1 MAPGPGKASA
11 SPAIPVVGSPQAL
24 RDFLRDPI
32 GCMRAVYRTHGKI
45 AALVRGANDFLF
57 AFGPEFNKELLANP
71 DLFHATGFL
80 FPGPRKSPQRRLTH
94 GLFSMNGEQH
104 RQHRRLLLPLFQKKA
119 IEPHRDALVAI
130 TDRLL
135 DRWQPGQTRD
145 ISQEMMELTLR
156 VTSQVLFGFDEYP
169 LAAAIDTVVERWLA
183 LNSAV
188 IVMGTLSM
196 EDQEGAYDQMLQ
208 TAEQLEQQMQA
219 LLERRSLRPSN
230 GNDILSL
237 LTQAHAEDNTRM
249 SDIELVGQ
257 AVHFYAAANHTTKD
271 ALTWTLLL
279 LAQHPQV
286 MAELHDE
293 LLSKLR
299 GEAPTSAQ
307 LQQLPLLERVIKE
320 SMRLL
325 PPVSYYSRMNSEPAV
340 LGAYALSKGTTIVL
354 SHYITHHM
362 ADLYPQPERFRPERW
377 RTINPSPYEYLPFGA
392 GPRMCVGAM
401 FAMMTLKISLAM
413 ILQRFRLTV
422 VPHARIDRKITTTL
436 WPRHGMPMILW
447 RQDRQFTSSPVCG
460 DIHEMVEL
468 PAEPQRQTLA
478 A

>member
-1 MAPGPGKASA
+1 MAPWPGKASA
-11 SPAIPVVGSPQAL
+11 APAIPVVACPQA
-24 RDFLRDPI
+24 RREFLRDPI
-32 GCMRAVYRTHGKI
+32 GCMRAIYQTHGKI
-45 AALVRGANDFLF
+45 AALVRGANDFIF
-57 AFGPEFNKELLANP
+57 AFGSEFNRELLANP
-71 DLFHATGFL
+71 ELFHATGFL

-145 ISQEMMELTLR
+145 VSQEMMELTLR
-156 VTSQVLFGFDEYP
+156 VTSQVLFGFDDYP
-169 LAAAIDTVVERWLA
+169 LAAALDTVVERWLA
-183 LNSAV
+183 LSSAV
-188 IVMGTLSM
+188 IVMGALSM
-196 EDQEGAYDQMLQ
+196 GDQEGRYDEMLQ
-208 TAEQLEQQMQA
+208 TAGQLEGQMQA
-219 LLERRSLRPSN
+219 LLEKRSLCPSK
-230 GNDILSL
+230 GDDILSL
-237 LTQAHAEDNTRM
+237 LSKAHAEDRTRV
-249 SDIELVGQ
+249 SDMELVGQ

-271 ALTWTLLL
+271 ALTWTLFL
-279 LAQHPQV
+279 LAQHPEV
-286 MAELHDE
+286 MADLHDE
-293 LLSKLR
+293 LVGKLR
-299 GEAPTSAQ
+299 GAGPTIEQ
-307 LQQLPLLERVIKE
+307 MQQLPLLENVINE

-325 PPVSYYSRMNSEPAV
+325 PPVPYYSRVNTEPAA
-340 LGAYALSKGTTIVL
+340 LGSYSLPRGTTIVF

-377 RTINPSPYEYLPFGA
+377 QTINPSPYEYLPFGA

-422 VPHARIDRKITTTL
+422 VPQARIDRKVTTTL
-436 WPRHGMPMILW
+436 WPSHGMPMILC

-468 PAEPQRQTLA
+468 PATTQRQAVA